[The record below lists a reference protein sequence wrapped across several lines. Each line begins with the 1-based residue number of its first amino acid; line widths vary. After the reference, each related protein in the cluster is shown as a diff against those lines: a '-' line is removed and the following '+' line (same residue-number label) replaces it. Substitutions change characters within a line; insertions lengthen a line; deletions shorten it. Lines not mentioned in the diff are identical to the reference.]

1 METLEMKTK
10 IINGS
15 ISCLSELPEEKIF
28 VVSDPFLLE
37 TPIFSQLQAA
47 LASKQVKIF
56 SNIQP
61 DPPIEQ
67 VMEGIEEM
75 KAFAPEAIVA
85 IGGGSA
91 IDAAKGMK
99 FFYNKL
105 EENAKI
111 FFVAIPTTSGTGS
124 EVTSFAVITNK
135 DTGTKYP
142 LVTDEILPELAI
154 LDVELVKTVPPK
166 ITADTGMDVLTHV
179 LEAYVS
185 TGHNDFSDAYAE
197 KVVQLV
203 FEYLPRAYKNG
214 EDTEAREK
222 MHIAS
227 TLAGIAFNQAGLGL
241 NHGIAHAA
249 GARFHVP
256 HGRMNAILM
265 PEIVAFNAELEQNV
279 NNECITAAR
288 YANLARLIG
297 CSSASSRAGV
307 NYFIRAI
314 KKLRATLDMPSTL
327 QEWGLKKQDVL
338 KEIQIV
344 AENALKDPTTATNPR
359 KPSEDD
365 VVKILEK
372 VL

>member
-1 METLEMKTK
+1 MEIIEMKTK
-10 IINGS
+10 IVNGS
-15 ISCLSELPEEKIF
+15 LDYLAELTEKKIF

-37 TPIFSQLQAA
+37 TPIFAQLKKA
-47 LASKQVKIF
+47 LVGKEIKVF

-67 VMEGIEEM
+67 VVAGINEM
-75 KAFAPEAIVA
+75 KTFSPEVIVA

-99 FFYNKL
+99 FFYHKL
-105 EENAKI
+105 EKSVRTS
-111 FFVAIPTTSGTGS
+111 FVAIPTTSGTGS
-124 EVTSFAVITNK
+124 EVTSFAVITNNEN
-135 DTGTKYP
+135 GTKYP
-142 LVTDEILPELAI
+142 LVTDDILPDLAI
-154 LDVELVKTVPPK
+154 LDAELVKTVPAT

-185 TGHNDFSDAYAE
+185 TGHGDFSDAYAE
-197 KVVQLV
+197 KVLQLV

-214 EDTEAREK
+214 ADTEAREK

-265 PEIVAFNAELEQNV
+265 PEIIAFNANV
-279 NNECITAAR
+279 EDLSDKENVTAKR

-297 CSSASSRAGV
+297 SSTPASRSGV
-307 NYFIRAI
+307 NYLIRAVQ
-314 KKLRATLDMPSTL
+314 KLRKSLDMPESL
-327 QEWGLKKQDVL
+327 QAWGLPKEEVL
-338 KEIQIV
+338 KCMENV
-344 AENALKDPTTATNPR
+344 AESALKDPTTATNPR
-359 KPSEDD
+359 KPTTQE
-365 VVKILEK
+365 VMHILHK

>member
-1 METLEMKTK
+1 MEIIDMKTK
-10 IINGS
+10 IVNGS
-15 ISCLSELPEEKIF
+15 IDYLAVLPENKIF
-28 VVSDPFLLE
+28 IVSDPFLLE
-37 TPIFSQLQAA
+37 TPIFAQLKQA
-47 LASKQVKIF
+47 LVGKEVKVF

-67 VMEGIEEM
+67 VMGGIKEM
-75 KAFAPEAIVA
+75 ATFSPEAIIA

-105 EENAKI
+105 EENTKI
-111 FFVAIPTTSGTGS
+111 AFIAIPTTSGTGS
-124 EVTSFAVITNK
+124 EVTSFAVITNNEN
-135 DTGTKYP
+135 GTKYP
-142 LVTDEILPELAI
+142 LVTDDILPDLAI

-185 TGHNDFSDAYAE
+185 KGHTDFSDAYAE
-197 KVVQLV
+197 KVFQLV
-203 FEYLPRAYKNG
+203 FKYLPRAYRNG
-214 EDTEAREK
+214 ADMEAREK

-265 PEIVAFNAELEQNV
+265 PEIVAFNANIKDLSDKE
-279 NNECITAAR
+279 NETAKR

-297 CSSASSRAGV
+297 ASTTVSCSGV
-307 NYFIRAI
+307 HYLIRAI
-314 KKLRATLDMPSTL
+314 QKLRKSLDMPESL
-327 QEWGLKKQDVL
+327 REWGLSKEEVL
-338 KEIQIV
+338 TSVEIV

-359 KPSEDD
+359 KPRAQD
-365 VVKILEK
+365 VVDILNR